1 MKKKPNI
8 EDLSSCMYFWCAYF
22 PVGFCFVCRQKKKS
36 ICLYHFDCLFVL
48 FLYWSLKDERIK
60 FWPCVTYVRSHEY
73 LSLIY
78 NKDNDSIWEIFTWF
92 YFMEEFL
99 WNICWDKHWKC
110 HVSTW
115 GLFLVKCQRVIDPF
129 FLMHGLTTV
138 RTKERMTSRAE
149 LTLRKKITQWI
160 RTKIYWLLSE
170 LQRKKYVNGCSGTF
184 SSFHNISWI
193 KSLNWPLRYSQEPR
207 KWYYLCEAV
216 SSKIYRA
223 RGQAVSRI
231 VSDRTRKR
239 LSGQRS

>member
-1 MKKKPNI
+1 
-8 EDLSSCMYFWCAYF
+8 
-22 PVGFCFVCRQKKKS
+22 
-36 ICLYHFDCLFVL
+36 
-48 FLYWSLKDERIK
+48 
-60 FWPCVTYVRSHEY
+60 
-73 LSLIY
+73 
-78 NKDNDSIWEIFTWF
+78 
-92 YFMEEFL
+92 
-99 WNICWDKHWKC
+99 
-110 HVSTW
+110 
-115 GLFLVKCQRVIDPF
+115 
-129 FLMHGLTTV
+129 MHGLTTV

-216 SSKIYRA
+216 ASKMFRA

-231 VSDRTRKR
+231 VSDRTRKL